1 MILNL
6 INKQNGTE
14 VLQTKLIF
22 DSFFTAVGIKIAQN
36 HKHLCVDFLNQK
48 NDITLILLKK

>member
-6 INKQNGTE
+6 INKQNGTK

-22 DSFFTAVGIKIAQN
+22 DSIFTAVRIKIAQN
-36 HKHLCVDFLNQK
+36 HKHLCVGFLNQR
-48 NDITLILLKK
+48 NDLIRK